1 MNICLARQ
9 PIFDAKLNVIGYEL
23 LYRSNEGSTSYDGSD
38 PDQASS
44 EMIMMG
50 LDASIKMLAEDRLA
64 FINFTENLIL
74 NEAATILPKSNL
86 VVEILESIS
95 PNEEVLRSCRKLKR
109 QGYTLSLD
117 DFIYSEESAAFLE
130 LADIVKI
137 DFLNRDMKDIERDV
151 EKIARFSHIH
161 LLAEKVE
168 TREVFEL
175 AKGLNFVYF
184 QGYFFSKPVLIS
196 RKKLTPVK
204 ANQLQLIH
212 YAMDPLVDYKR
223 LASIIANDAV
233 LSYRILRLVNS
244 AYYGLQYKV
253 KNIRHALAILG
264 IRNIRKYVALLTIDR
279 MNDEKPEELIKMS
292 MVRGRVLEALAGLA
306 GMRRSRDELFMLGLF
321 SLIDVLSDSTMD
333 EVLERINLPNKV
345 SQALVTGEGKY
356 ADMLNIVMSYER
368 GDWPQAAEIADRYKL
383 SIDELFR
390 IYVPAVEWANE
401 ILAS

>member
-1 MNICLARQ
+1 
-9 PIFDAKLNVIGYEL
+9 VIGYEL

-212 YAMDPLVDYKR
+212 YAMDPLVDYKK

-279 MNDEKPEELIKMS
+279 MNDEKPEELIKIS

-333 EVLERINLPNKV
+333 EVLERINLPNRV

-368 GDWPQAAEIADRYKL
+368 GDWSLAAEIADRYKL

-390 IYVPAVEWANE
+390 IYVPAIEWANE